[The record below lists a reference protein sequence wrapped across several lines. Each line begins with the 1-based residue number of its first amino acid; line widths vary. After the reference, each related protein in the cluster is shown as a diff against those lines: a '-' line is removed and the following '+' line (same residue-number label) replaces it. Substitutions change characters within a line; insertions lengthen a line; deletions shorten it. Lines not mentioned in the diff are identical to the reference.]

1 MLLSLSF
8 VAVNE
13 SQMNGEV
20 GFVVDEAQVP
30 AVIAPD
36 IMQNIDTAS
45 VNDCTAVELD
55 STKGMQH
62 SVDSHYGFLLEYQC
76 NPMFLLPLNQL
87 L

>member
-1 MLLSLSF
+1 
-8 VAVNE
+8 
-13 SQMNGEV
+13 MNGEV

-45 VNDCTAVELD
+45 VNVCTAVELD

-62 SVDSHYGFLLEYQC
+62 LVDI
-76 NPMFLLPLNQL
+76 
-87 L
+87 

>member
-13 SQMNGEV
+13 SQMNGDV

-45 VNDCTAVELD
+45 VNNCMTVELD
-55 STKGMQH
+55 STKGMQRLA
-62 SVDSHYGFLLEYQC
+62 DI
-76 NPMFLLPLNQL
+76 
-87 L
+87 

>member
-1 MLLSLSF
+1 MLLSLLF
-8 VAVNE
+8 VAVKD

-45 VNDCTAVELD
+45 VSVCTAVELD
-55 STKGMQH
+55 STKGMQCL
-62 SVDSHYGFLLEYQC
+62 VDSHFVFLLEYQC
-76 NPMFLLPLNQL
+76 NPMFLLCLNQL

>member
-8 VAVNE
+8 VASNE

-45 VNDCTAVELD
+45 VNNCMTVELD
-55 STKGMQH
+55 STKGMQRI
-62 SVDSHYGFLLEYQC
+62 VDI
-76 NPMFLLPLNQL
+76 
-87 L
+87 